1 MMRVV
6 LLTSADCG
14 FCPKAKVKM
23 KKWIDRGE
31 IEVKEVETDDEGSRL
46 AIEAMQ
52 LNEDVAIFPQLCIV
66 DSEGNLFS
74 TMAMEET
81 TVGLPKKEVLVPV

>member
-14 FCPKAKVKM
+14 FCPKAKEKM

-31 IEVKEVETDDEGSRL
+31 IEVSVDMERIMSSGHIGYGAPLVTLEPSHESS
-46 AIEAMQ
+46 
-52 LNEDVAIFPQLCIV
+52 IV
-66 DSEGNLFS
+66 HG
-74 TMAMEET
+74 
-81 TVGLPKKEVLVPV
+81 